1 MSRHL
6 VDLTKVV
13 THRFPLT
20 DALEAF
26 ELGKKGGERSG
37 DSAKILLIP

>member
-1 MSRHL
+1 MSRRL
-6 VDLTKVV
+6 VDLTPVI

-20 DALEAF
+20 DILEAF
-26 ELGKKGGERSG
+26 ELGKKAT